1 MLDVLIA
8 EDNITSSVHLC
19 NAINSSNVRCV
30 GILND
35 GINVYKKTKEL
46 NPDVL
51 LLDLKMPSKDG
62 LNILEEIQEDKALN
76 TRIFIY
82 SGETEYIALARKYK
96 CVNRFFSKLTPPEE
110 ISRELEE
117 ASEEIYNKNTEN
129 KVIEI
134 LLKLGF
140 SYALRG
146 TRLLDSCIMYS
157 INEDE
162 DNLNNIYEIIAQRTG
177 ENAHTTKSNIS
188 TAINNMWKHT
198 ERSRTR
204 RILRLGEHEKPSAK
218 IIIAMVKYYIQ
229 K

>member
-76 TRIFIY
+76 
-82 SGETEYIALARKYK
+82 
-96 CVNRFFSKLTPPEE
+96 
-110 ISRELEE
+110 
-117 ASEEIYNKNTEN
+117 KN
-129 KVIEI
+129 
-134 LLKLGF
+134 
-140 SYALRG
+140 S
-146 TRLLDSCIMYS
+146 S
-157 INEDE
+157 I
-162 DNLNNIYEIIAQRTG
+162 
-177 ENAHTTKSNIS
+177 
-188 TAINNMWKHT
+188 
-198 ERSRTR
+198 
-204 RILRLGEHEKPSAK
+204 
-218 IIIAMVKYYIQ
+218 
-229 K
+229 